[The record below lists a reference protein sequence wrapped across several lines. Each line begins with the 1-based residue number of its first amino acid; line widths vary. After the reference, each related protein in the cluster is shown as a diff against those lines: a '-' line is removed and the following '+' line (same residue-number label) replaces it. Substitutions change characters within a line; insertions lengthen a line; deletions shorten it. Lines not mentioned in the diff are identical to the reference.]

1 MLTLVFPGNPTRTA
15 RERHDGFRKRLR
27 AYIRPLVEGIS
38 LGALMESAVLPLRH
52 VSGLESAQPRYRLE
66 GVGLTGLP
74 SLRHSCNLREESVST
89 QRGGRLI
96 VRQQSPDDPGIL
108 VGHGNARSCYS

>member
-66 GVGLTGLP
+66 GAGLTGYAITSDILAI
-74 SLRHSCNLREESVST
+74 SGKNNLSMR
-89 QRGGRLI
+89 RGGM
-96 VRQQSPDDPGIL
+96 
-108 VGHGNARSCYS
+108 ARREPAMPR